1 MTNPADLSIPDAAAR
16 LRTGTLT
23 SERLTQAHLERI
35 ARLDPEIHAFVAIDP
50 DAAMAAAASADAAF
64 EQGLDLG
71 PLHGIP
77 IAVKDLID
85 VAGLPTLCGSRLRS
99 GHVATDDAEVV
110 RRLRAAGAVP
120 LGKLA
125 TYEFALVGP
134 SFDGP
139 SPPPLNP
146 RSPGHITGGSSSG
159 AAAAVAAGLLRTAIG
174 TDTGG
179 SLRSPAG
186 YCGVVGLKPTFG
198 RVSRRGVFPLSPSLD
213 HVGPVAAS
221 VAEAA
226 LTFDAI
232 ADEGPKA
239 SARLGQDIAGLR
251 IAYARNWF
259 ARDPE
264 LTPELL
270 QAMDAAVGGLARLG
284 ALIDEV
290 DLPDYAVMEAAGA
303 VILHAEAL
311 AVHRATLA
319 GTGAGY
325 GRQAWQSL
333 LSGLCLTPADL
344 AAAHRA
350 AACLRAAIELGGVR
364 PPRRAGDGEHADARA
379 AGRGLRGGYAGLDSD
394 AHPALQPD
402 RPSGAGR
409 SRRSGRRPARRHADC
424 RSLQR
429 RSRHLP
435 HRQSPWNRRRKRGVV
450 NKPSDRFTPARGYS
464 HPFPPR

>member
-77 IAVKDLID
+77 IAAKDLID

-99 GHVATDDAEVV
+99 GHVATDDAEIV
-110 RRLRAAGAVP
+110 RRLRDAGAIP

-290 DLPDYAVMEAAGA
+290 ELPDYAVMEAAGA

-350 AACLRAAIELGGVR
+350 AACLRAAIDSEVFARHDALVTVNTLTPA
-364 PPRRAGDGEHADARA
+364 PPVAAFAGDTPVWTPMRTLPFNLTG
-379 AGRGLRGGYAGLDSD
+379 
-394 AHPALQPD
+394 HPALAVPVGAVGGLPAGMQIVGRFND
-402 RPSGAGR
+402 EAGICCIGNRLGTGGAG
-409 SRRSGRRPARRHADC
+409 GGQQP
-424 RSLQR
+424 
-429 RSRHLP
+429 
-435 HRQSPWNRRRKRGVV
+435 V
-450 NKPSDRFTPARGYS
+450 
-464 HPFPPR
+464 